1 MKQKKRFPDTVVGKI
16 LLTILPMI
24 IKNQKGIKGTD
35 KARKVDDV
43 ADLLK

>member
-1 MKQKKRFPDTVVGKI
+1 MKPKKRFFDTVVGRI

-35 KARKVDDV
+35 NAKKVDDV

>member
-1 MKQKKRFPDTVVGKI
+1 MKQKKRFFETVVGKI

-35 KARKVDDV
+35 KAQKVDDV

>member
-1 MKQKKRFPDTVVGKI
+1 MKPKKRFFDTVVGKI

-35 KARKVDDV
+35 KAQKVDDV
-43 ADLLK
+43 AELLK